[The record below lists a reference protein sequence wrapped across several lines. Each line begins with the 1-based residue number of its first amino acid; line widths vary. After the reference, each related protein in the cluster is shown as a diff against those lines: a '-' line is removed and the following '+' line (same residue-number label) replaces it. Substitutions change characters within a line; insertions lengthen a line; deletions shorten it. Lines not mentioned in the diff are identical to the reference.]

1 MGTQN
6 NDKKDALAERC
17 EFYEDKIQEF
27 VKFMREKIEQI
38 EWRLHNLEQYTD
50 IEFENKKLQKKI
62 AEDFETIRWI
72 IQYECTCK
80 EVETEAFIEEWSRL
94 LGYLRG

>member
-6 NDKKDALAERC
+6 NDKDALAERC

-27 VKFMREKIEQI
+27 VKFMRQRITRI
-38 EWRLHNLEQYTD
+38 EWRLHTLEQITD
-50 IEFENKKLQKKI
+50 FEFENTKQQKLVHEQLE
-62 AEDFETIRWI
+62 AIRWI

-80 EVETEAFIEEWSRL
+80 EVETESFIEEWSRL